1 MSRNKM
7 KNLINYEIKE
17 LITIA
22 ISKLNED
29 GKEQNDEE

>member
-17 LITIA
+17 SITIA

-29 GKEQNDEE
+29 GEVQNDE